1 MWRSSV
7 VVVACLAACG
17 SPSGPG
23 AQMGDAP
30 SSSPDDAGVHSDDS
44 GTSPHDASMQ
54 PDAGPTGGA
63 ITCPGPG
70 NPVQTSGVCGTERW
84 PVKTG
89 TDPQAPQ
96 LGLVPV
102 SNTIA
107 ALVALPAAG
116 GGTSRESPT
125 ETTLWELK
133 NVTLTE
139 LKLETDRD
147 YHLVLSD
154 GSKTLIAEV
163 PFSACA
169 TNSPWLCFMSRSR
182 SEIDMKFTVSN
193 SPQYPAAVVTVVGF
207 GFFDTL
213 HGQNGVAPNAIE
225 LHPIL
230 QICFGKDCVPN

>member
-1 MWRSSV
+1 MWRSLV
-7 VVVACLAACG
+7 VFVACLVACG
-17 SPSGPG
+17 SPGGPA
-23 AQMGDAP
+23 AQVSDAP
-30 SSSPDDAGVHSDDS
+30 SSPLEDAGVLSDD
-44 GTSPHDASMQ
+44 GRTPNDASMQ

-70 NPVQTSGVCGTERW
+70 NPVQTSGACGSERW

-89 TDPQAPQ
+89 TDPQAAQ
-96 LGLVPV
+96 LGLVPMP
-102 SNTIA
+102 NTIA

-125 ETTLWELK
+125 ETTLWALK

-182 SEIDMKFTVSN
+182 SEIDAKFTVTT
-193 SPQYPAAVVTVVGF
+193 SPQYPAAVVTVIGF

-213 HGQNGVAPNAIE
+213 HGQNGVAPNAVE

-230 QICFGKDCVPN
+230 QICFGKDCIPN